1 MSRIGKRPIPLPKGV
16 EFKADEDGTVT
27 VKGPK
32 GTLIRR
38 FSPELSYTQEGTDL
52 QVTRP
57 TDEKMHRSLHG
68 LSRTLLANMVE
79 GVANGYTRQLEIVG
93 VGFRAAMVGQVL
105 QLNVGFSH
113 SIEVLPR
120 EGITFSVAND
130 PQSRNPVITITGI
143 DKERIGQVAAEIRK
157 LRKPEPYKGKGIRYK
172 GEAVRRKQG
181 KASGKG
187 GKGKK

>member
-1 MSRIGKRPIPLPKGV
+1 MSRIGKRPIPVPAGV
-16 EFKADEDGTVT
+16 AITPTPDGLVT
-27 VKGPK
+27 IKGPK
-32 GTLIRR
+32 GTLTRQ
-38 FSPELSYTQEGTDL
+38 FSPDITLRQEDGTL
-52 QVTRP
+52 HVERP
-57 TDEKMHRSLHG
+57 TDGKEHRALHG
-68 LSRTLLANMVE
+68 LTRTLVANMIE
-79 GVANGYTRQLEIVG
+79 GVTTGYTRQLEVQG
-93 VGFRAAMVGQVL
+93 VGFRAAVNGAIL
-105 QLNVGFSH
+105 TLNVGFSH

-120 EGITFSVAND
+120 EGIAFAVAND

-143 DKERIGQVAAEIRK
+143 DKERVGQTAAEIRK

>member
-16 EFKADEDGTVT
+16 EVTPAADGTVI

-32 GTLIRR
+32 GSLTQQLSADLTIREENG
-38 FSPELSYTQEGTDL
+38 SLLVE
-52 QVTRP
+52 RP
-57 TDEKMHRSLHG
+57 TETKEHRSLHG

-79 GVANGYTRQLEIVG
+79 GVSNGYVRQLEIQG
-93 VGFRAAMVGQVL
+93 VGFRATMNGALLV
-105 QLNVGFSH
+105 LNVGYSH
-113 SIEVLPR
+113 TIEVLPR
-120 EGITFSVAND
+120 PGITITVAND

-143 DKERIGQVAAEIRK
+143 DKQMVGQTAAEIRR

-172 GEAVRRKQG
+172 GEAVRRKVG

-187 GKGKK
+187 GKKK

>member
-16 EFKADEDGTVT
+16 EFTAAEDGTVT

-32 GTLIRR
+32 GTLVRR
-38 FSPELSYTQEGTDL
+38 FSPDLSFINDAGTL
-52 QVTRP
+52 TVTRP
-57 TDEKMHRSLHG
+57 TDNKEHRSLHG

-79 GVANGYTRQLEIVG
+79 GVTNGYVKQLEIVG
-93 VGFRAAMVGQVL
+93 VGFRAAVNANVL
-105 QLNVGFSH
+105 TLNVGFSH
-113 SIEVLPR
+113 AIEVAPR
-120 EGITFSVAND
+120 EGIVFTVAND
-130 PQSRNPVITITGI
+130 PQSRNPVVTITGI
-143 DKERIGQVAAEIRK
+143 DKERIGQIAAEIRRMK
-157 LRKPEPYKGKGIRYK
+157 KPEPYKGKGIRYK

>member
-16 EFKADEDGTVT
+16 EFKAEEDGTVT

-32 GTLIRR
+32 GTLVRR
-38 FSPELSYTQEGTDL
+38 FSPDLSFIKDETTL
-52 QVTRP
+52 TVTRP
-57 TDEKMHRSLHG
+57 TDNKEHRSLHG

-79 GVANGYTRQLEIVG
+79 GVTNGYVKQLEIVG
-93 VGFRAAMVGQVL
+93 VGFRAAVTGNVL
-105 QLNVGFSH
+105 TLNVGFSH
-113 SIEVLPR
+113 AIEVAPR
-120 EGITFSVAND
+120 EGITFAVAND
-130 PQSRNPVITITGI
+130 PQSRNPVVTITGI
-143 DKERIGQVAAEIRK
+143 DKERIGQIAAEIRRMK
-157 LRKPEPYKGKGIRYK
+157 KPEPYKGKGIRYK

>member
-16 EFKADEDGTVT
+16 EFKADETGLVT

-32 GTLIRR
+32 GTLVRH

-57 TDEKMHRSLHG
+57 TDEKLHRSLHG

-79 GVANGYTRQLEIVG
+79 GVSNGYTRQLEIVG
-93 VGFRAAMVGQVL
+93 VGFRAAMVGEVL

-120 EGITFSVAND
+120 EGIVFSVAND